1 MNWCVDS
8 SKSTVAAWLSAGF
21 VMVLPVAAA
30 PVAQPAAPE
39 LVSPSVFV
47 VPTNPVFVVPT
58 NPVFVVPT
66 NSVFVVPTN
75 PKDGRDPFFPNSTRP
90 YDALSAVR
98 PHVADVSSL
107 VLKGISGPPD
117 HRLVII
123 NNHTFGV
130 GDEENLVTP
139 QGRIHIRC
147 VEIKARSVVIES
159 GGQRHELNY
168 ADKR

>member
-1 MNWCVDS
+1 MNWCVNS
-8 SKSTVAAWLSAGF
+8 SKSAVAAWLSAGF

-39 LVSPSVFV
+39 VVSPSVFV
-47 VPTNPVFVVPT
+47 IPM
-58 NPVFVVPT
+58 
-66 NSVFVVPTN
+66 NS
-75 PKDGRDPFFPNSTRP
+75 KDGHDPFFPNSTRL
-90 YDALSAVR
+90 YETVSAAR
-98 PHVADVSSL
+98 SHAGDVSSL

>member
-1 MNWCVDS
+1 MNWCVNS
-8 SKSTVAAWLSAGF
+8 SKSAVAAWLSAGF

-39 LVSPSVFV
+39 VVSRSA
-47 VPTNPVFVVPT
+47 
-58 NPVFVVPT
+58 
-66 NSVFVVPTN
+66 FVVPTN
-75 PKDGRDPFFPNSTRP
+75 PKDGHDPFFPNSTRL
-90 YDALSAVR
+90 YETVSAAR
-98 PHVADVSSL
+98 PHAGDVSSL
-107 VLKGISGPPD
+107 VLKGISGLPN

-123 NNHTFGV
+123 NNHTLGV
-130 GDEENLVTP
+130 GDEADLVTP

-168 ADKR
+168 ANKR

>member
-1 MNWCVDS
+1 MNWCVNS
-8 SKSTVAAWLSAGF
+8 SKSAVAAWLSAGF

-39 LVSPSVFV
+39 VVSRSVFV
-47 VPTNPVFVVPT
+47 I
-58 NPVFVVPT
+58 
-66 NSVFVVPTN
+66 PTN
-75 PKDGRDPFFPNSTRP
+75 PKEGRDPFFPNSTRP
-90 YDALSAVR
+90 YETVSAAQ
-98 PHVADVSSL
+98 PHAGDVSSL

-117 HRLVII
+117 HRLAII

-139 QGRIHIRC
+139 QGPIHIRC
-147 VEIKARSVVIES
+147 VEIKASSVVIES

-168 ADKR
+168 TKNR

>member
-1 MNWCVDS
+1 MNWCVNS
-8 SKSTVAAWLSAGF
+8 SKSTVAAWLSAGL

-30 PVAQPAAPE
+30 PIAQPAAPE
-39 LVSPSVFV
+39 VVSPS
-47 VPTNPVFVVPT
+47 
-58 NPVFVVPT
+58 VFVVPT

-75 PKDGRDPFFPNSTRP
+75 SVFVVPTNSKTGRDPFFPNSTRP
-90 YDALSAVR
+90 YDALSATASAAR
-98 PHVADVSSL
+98 PHVGDVSSL
-107 VLKGISGPPD
+107 VLKGISGPPN

-139 QGRIHIRC
+139 KGPIHIRC
-147 VEIKARSVVIES
+147 VEIKDRSVVIES

>member
-1 MNWCVDS
+1 MNWCVNS
-8 SKSTVAAWLSAGF
+8 SKSAVAAWLSAGF

-39 LVSPSVFV
+39 VVSRSVFV
-47 VPTNPVFVVPT
+47 I
-58 NPVFVVPT
+58 PT
-66 NSVFVVPTN
+66 NS
-75 PKDGRDPFFPNSTRP
+75 KDGRDPFFPNSTRS
-90 YDALSAVR
+90 YETVSAAR
-98 PHVADVSSL
+98 PNAGDVSSL
-107 VLKGISGPPD
+107 VLKGISGLPN

-123 NNHTFGV
+123 NNHTLGV
-130 GDEENLVTP
+130 GDEADLVTP

-168 ADKR
+168 ANKR

>member
-1 MNWCVDS
+1 MNWCVNF
-8 SKSTVAAWLSAGF
+8 SKSAVAAWLSAGF

-39 LVSPSVFV
+39 VVSR
-47 VPTNPVFVVPT
+47 
-58 NPVFVVPT
+58 
-66 NSVFVVPTN
+66 SVFVVPTN
-75 PKDGRDPFFPNSTRP
+75 PKDGRDPFFPNSTRS
-90 YDALSAVR
+90 YETVSAAR
-98 PHVADVSSL
+98 PHAGDVSSL
-107 VLKGISGPPD
+107 VLKGISGPPN

-139 QGRIHIRC
+139 QGPIHIRC

-159 GGQRHELNY
+159 GGQRHELSY
-168 ADKR
+168 ANNR